1 MVGDGDVDLDED
13 GDVSL
18 DEEDDVGL
26 DEDGDYGN
34 FVFDLGREN
43 WWRAGLQSWGHISSG
58 FLYRSSA
65 HGETCQDTIIFVD
78 KNVKD
83 TCGQG
88 SEEYLFV
95 AED

>member
-1 MVGDGDVDLDED
+1 MIREGDVDLDED
-13 GDVSL
+13 DDVGLDEDGDVGL
-18 DEEDDVGL
+18 DEDDDVGL

-65 HGETCQDTIIFVD
+65 HGETCQDTITI
-78 KNVKD
+78 
-83 TCGQG
+83 C
-88 SEEYLFV
+88 
-95 AED
+95 